1 MPLHPTKPQ
10 VTAIQNLRPY
20 EGTPGASIHSVAF
33 DDGMQIKTAV
43 YPHGSGK
50 PVALIA
56 GFTGSMGY
64 LHPFAERLNRHGLR
78 VALIQPP
85 GQGVDHVLSTNPQ
98 RPDGYEYTIEG
109 FAGMHL
115 AELGRA
121 LSAEVFSGAPLYLG
135 GHSRAGYIVRF
146 LASGLTFTGVNAS
159 GEPVLESTLATRQ
172 SLNDSFCG
180 FLSLLSPIKAPEDL
194 VRGTQK
200 MAESLQG
207 MLELQEKVEAWNRSV
222 QSSISRSNDFWSL
235 GVDILVPGYRSWR
248 KSVERQ
254 IFDYS
259 EHLSMRQFVEYIKGE
274 DGVYY
279 SAVQMARRNRH
290 LAPYIPSNEDLEEA
304 LALQRSMLARD
315 PALRRRISTEELM
328 HVSKFWVGRT
338 VQAAIDEMKEMAER
352 GNWKTQGVSAN
363 GSQITVAR
371 QAVLSRAEGVAP
383 VLDLLHAEGDGGVD
397 EHRREAA
404 RDPRS
409 RELVLMGGGH
419 GGSLYDPVLA
429 DEMVEFIAQRVR

>member
-1 MPLHPTKPQ
+1 MIITPTKPQ
-10 VTAIQNLRPY
+10 VTTIQNLRPY
-20 EGTPGASIHSVAF
+20 EGTPGARIHRFDF

-43 YPHGSGK
+43 YPQGSGK

-85 GQGVDHVLSTNPQ
+85 GQGTGHVLSTNPE

-115 AELGRA
+115 GELGRA
-121 LSAEVFSGAPLYLG
+121 LSAEVFAGAPLYLG

-146 LASGLTFTGVNAS
+146 LASGLTFTGVNVH
-159 GEPVLESTLATRQ
+159 GDPVLESTPATRQ

-207 MLELQEKVEAWNRSV
+207 MLELQEKVEAYKRDV
-222 QSSISRSNDFWSL
+222 QGAISASNDFWSL
-235 GVDILVPGYRSWR
+235 GLDVFVPGYRSWR
-248 KSVERQ
+248 KSAERR

-259 EHLSMRQFVEYIKGE
+259 EHLGMREFVEYIKGE
-274 DGVYY
+274 EGVYY
-279 SAVQMARRNRH
+279 RAVEMARRNRH
-290 LAPYIPSNEDLEEA
+290 LAPYIPSDQDLEEA

-315 PALRRRISTEELM
+315 PAVRRRISTEELM
-328 HVSKFWVGRT
+328 HVSKHWVGRT
-338 VQAAIDEMKEMAER
+338 VPAAIDEMKEMAAK

-383 VLDLLHAEGDGGVD
+383 VLDLLHAEGDGGVE

-404 RDPRS
+404 LDPRS
-409 RELVLMGGGH
+409 HELVLMGGGH

-429 DEMVEFIAQRVR
+429 ELMAEFIAARVR